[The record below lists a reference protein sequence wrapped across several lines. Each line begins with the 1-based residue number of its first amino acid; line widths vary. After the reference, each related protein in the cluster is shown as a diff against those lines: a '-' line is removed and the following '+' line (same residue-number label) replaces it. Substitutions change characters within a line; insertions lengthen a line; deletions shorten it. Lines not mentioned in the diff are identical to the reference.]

1 MIKKLLFIF
10 LLQLSLVSCVC
21 NQTKNRLIASRDSI
35 ANQTDKFITFKGLEL
50 KHGIQMADALKALE
64 AKGFKRSEQFD
75 YKKRTYHIYSLRGTF
90 YKYRD
95 CNITIYPMES
105 DKDIFG
111 EIAIFLPYRY
121 SFKEMKKDYDDMR
134 HVYGNRYH
142 MVSATVS
149 FDDKC
154 IDENMLDSVK
164 PKNFS
169 YDYASLMTEFH
180 ISDDKQGELSG
191 LIRLNTVYITSQ
203 NKDVYYVVITYS
215 TYVNNLEQIN
225 ARHGL

>member
-1 MIKKLLFIF
+1 M
-10 LLQLSLVSCVC
+10 
-21 NQTKNRLIASRDSI
+21 
-35 ANQTDKFITFKGLEL
+35 
-50 KHGIQMADALKALE
+50 
-64 AKGFKRSEQFD
+64 
-75 YKKRTYHIYSLRGTF
+75 RGTF

-95 CNITIYPMES
+95 CNITIYPTKN

-111 EIAIFLPYRY
+111 EISIYLPYRY
-121 SFKEMKKDYDDMR
+121 SFKEMKKDYDYMR

-169 YDYASLMTEFH
+169 YDHAYLMTEFH

-191 LIRLNTVYITSQ
+191 LIRLNTVYITPQ

-215 TYVNNLEQIN
+215 TYVNNLEQIK

>member
-35 ANQTDKFITFKGLEL
+35 ANHTDKFITFKGLEL

-75 YKKRTYHIYSLRGTF
+75 YKKRKDHIYSLRGTF

-95 CNITIYPMES
+95 CNITIYPTKN

-111 EIAIFLPYRY
+111 AISIYLPYRY
-121 SFKEMKKDYDDMR
+121 SFKEMKKDYDYMR

-169 YDYASLMTEFH
+169 YDHAYLMTEFH
-180 ISDDKQGELSG
+180 ISDDKLGELSG
-191 LIRLNTVYITSQ
+191 LIRLNTVYITPQ

-215 TYVNNLEQIN
+215 TYVNNLEQIK

>member
-35 ANQTDKFITFKGLEL
+35 ANHTDKFITFKGLEL

-121 SFKEMKKDYDDMR
+121 SFKEMKKDYDDLR

-154 IDENMLDSVK
+154 IDENMLDSLK

-169 YDYASLMTEFH
+169 YDHAYLMTEFH
-180 ISDDKQGELSG
+180 ISDDKLGELSG
-191 LIRLNTVYITSQ
+191 LIRLNTVYITPQ

-215 TYVNNLEQIN
+215 TYENNLEQIN

>member
-64 AKGFKRSEQFD
+64 AKGLKRSEQFD
-75 YKKRTYHIYSLRGTF
+75 YKKRKYHIYSLRGTF
-90 YKYRD
+90 YMYRD
-95 CNITIYPMES
+95 CNITIYPTKN

-111 EIAIFLPYRY
+111 EISIYLPYRY
-121 SFKEMKKDYDDMR
+121 SFKEMKKDYDYLR

-169 YDYASLMTEFH
+169 YDHAYLMTEFH

-191 LIRLNTVYITSQ
+191 LIRLNTVYITPQ